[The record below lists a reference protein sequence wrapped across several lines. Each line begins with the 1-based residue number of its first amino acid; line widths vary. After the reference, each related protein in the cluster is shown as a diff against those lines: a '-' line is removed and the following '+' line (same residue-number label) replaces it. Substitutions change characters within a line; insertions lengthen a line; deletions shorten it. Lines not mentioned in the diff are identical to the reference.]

1 MAAGIKGTA
10 ENKAA
15 EEMCLGNGLKKSWS
29 FLSMDQMHHGRSL
42 GGREILTLLVGK
54 YKEIVE
60 AEPVFVRGVYFA
72 VASASIAGAQT
83 WFCSARE

>member
-1 MAAGIKGTA
+1 
-10 ENKAA
+10 
-15 EEMCLGNGLKKSWS
+15 
-29 FLSMDQMHHGRSL
+29 MHHGRSL